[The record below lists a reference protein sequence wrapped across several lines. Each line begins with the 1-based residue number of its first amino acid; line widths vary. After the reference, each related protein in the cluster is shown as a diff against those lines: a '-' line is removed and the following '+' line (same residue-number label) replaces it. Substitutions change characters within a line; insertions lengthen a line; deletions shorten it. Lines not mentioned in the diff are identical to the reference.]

1 MNTAL
6 FYGIVLALTNI
17 VLALV
22 GFFLGFQTDKLAE
35 GQWFGWLNLVAMVGI
50 TWLGIRAVR
59 EEAAD
64 KSLSYGRG
72 VLTGFVI
79 SVCSGVIGAV
89 YTFIHFQFIN
99 PSYADY
105 YLDFLRQK
113 WAEKGLGDAQ
123 VAAAEKFTRF
133 LMSPGIMSVV
143 GLITTVVFG
152 VVVALILAAILKRAP
167 GRVAPPT
174 DAV

>member
-6 FYGIVLALTNI
+6 FYGIVLALANI

-35 GQWFGWLNLVAMVGI
+35 GQWFNWLSLVAMVGI

-72 VLTGFVI
+72 VLAGFLI
-79 SVCSGVIGAV
+79 SVCSGVTGAV
-89 YTFIHFQFIN
+89 YTFIHFRFIN
-99 PSYADY
+99 PNYADY
-105 YLDFLRQK
+105 YLDFVHQK
-113 WAEKGLGDAQ
+113 WAEKGMGDAQ
-123 VAAAEKFTRF
+123 MEAAEKGIRF
-133 LMSPGIMSVV
+133 MMSPGIMSVI
-143 GLITTVVFG
+143 GLFLAIIFG
-152 VVVALILAAILKRAP
+152 LAATLILAAILKRTP
-167 GRVAPPT
+167 GRAPIPPSL
-174 DAV
+174 A